1 MNTVKR
7 IFSYLR
13 PYSLGIALGLTI
25 KFFGTIMDLVL
36 PWILSYMIDSVVPL
50 RSVPQIL
57 LWGGIML
64 LASIT
69 ALIANIM
76 ANRMA
81 AAVTRDTLRR
91 IRHDLFE
98 KITSLSSKQIDDIS
112 IPSLV
117 SRITS
122 DTYNIHQLIGMMQ
135 RIGIRAPI
143 LLLGGIIVTLTLDPV
158 LTLVLLSIIPFIT
171 IAVYI
176 ISKRGIPLYSNLQKS
191 VDSMVRVVRE
201 NITGIRVIKALSKT
215 DYEKD
220 RFHKANE
227 EVVESEKRA
236 GINMATSSPLMNLF
250 LNVGL
255 VLVIITGAYR
265 VNNGLSTP
273 GKIIAFLSYFT
284 IILNAMLIITRI
296 FVVMSKG
303 FASGNRITEILELK
317 EDLTIEDIPK
327 VQEEYHIVFDDVS
340 FSYNSNE
347 DNLTN
352 INFKIKKGE
361 TLGII
366 GPTGSG
372 KTTIIQLLMRFYD
385 VNKGSI
391 RINGRDIR
399 SIPWEILHTMFGV
412 VLQNDILFRDTIGE
426 NISFGR
432 NLTEEQLRES
442 IRHAQAEEF
451 ISSIDEGFNYKVAS
465 KGANLSGGQKQRLLI
480 ARALANSPEI
490 LILDDSSSAL
500 DYKTDSALRA
510 SLRESFKGTTSI
522 IIAQRVSSIMHADHI
537 LVLEDGNILAS
548 GTHEELLSSS
558 DIYQEI
564 SRMQLGGEING

>member
-1 MNTVKR
+1 MKR

-13 PYSLGIALGLTI
+13 PYSLGIALGLSI

-50 RSVPQIL
+50 RSVPKIL

-69 ALIANIM
+69 ALVANII

-81 AAVTRDTLRR
+81 ASVTRDTLRR

-98 KITSLSSKQIDDIS
+98 KITSLSSKQIDEIS

-117 SRITS
+117 SRLTS

-143 LLLGGIIVTLTLDPV
+143 LLLGGIIITLTLDPV

-176 ISKRGIPLYSNLQKS
+176 ISKRGIPLYTRLQKS

-215 DYEKD
+215 DYEKA

-227 EVVESEKRA
+227 EVVDSEKRA

-317 EDLTIEDIPK
+317 EDMNIEEIPK
-327 VQEEYHIVFDDVS
+327 VQEDYHIVFDGVS
-340 FSYNSNE
+340 FSYNNNE
-347 DNLTN
+347 DNLTD

-432 NLTEEQLRES
+432 NLTEEQLKDS
-442 IRHAQAEEF
+442 IKHAQAEEF
-451 ISSIDEGFNYKVAS
+451 ISSIDEGFNYRVAS

-500 DYKTDSALRA
+500 DYKTDASLRA
-510 SLRESFKGTTSI
+510 SLRDNFKETTSI

-537 LVLEDGNILAS
+537 IVLEDGNILAS
-548 GTHEELLSSS
+548 GTHEELMSSS
-558 DIYQEI
+558 DIYKEI

>member
-1 MNTVKR
+1 MKR